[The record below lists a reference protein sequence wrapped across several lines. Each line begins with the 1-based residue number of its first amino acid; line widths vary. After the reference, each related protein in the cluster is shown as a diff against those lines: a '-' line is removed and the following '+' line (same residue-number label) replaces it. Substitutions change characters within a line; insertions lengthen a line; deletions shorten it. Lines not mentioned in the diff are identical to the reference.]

1 MYKVRCQWCGWSYTM
16 SRDTLVAAVS
26 AAQATQAMHH
36 VENCPKCRHALKIQ
50 VSDMKRFLP
59 PGTVLTPPPT
69 PTP

>member
-1 MYKVRCQWCGWSYTM
+1 M
-16 SRDTLVAAVS
+16 SRDALVAAVS